1 MIEKNS
7 EVMSLLSVS
16 NEKKLEEKDFLDCI
30 EKEKKDKKNGHS
42 EDITI
47 GMFNMFPALYSKRM
61 ISAEK
66 NTLSVT
72 RSNRTAIPSI
82 ELYEIQQSRQ
92 KRNAILLPVSKTNEN
107 DVSLKDAASLSSS
120 RLTSTETTV
129 MNSPEKLIRSGDDEV
144 REQNTETTKTH
155 ALSGQLKNDVMQPRQ
170 ELSRQDIPPRR
181 LQSSAAGN
189 RSSTLTGAV
198 IESSETQKKSLNLKY
213 PFLRWA
219 GEHSVKVSIPMDLN
233 LSRHLSLIPSDSRA
247 AEMLLRQASHL
258 NGFTTELLDPEH
270 NDEEPER
277 RPGQHSKEEEQE

>member
-1 MIEKNS
+1 M
-7 EVMSLLSVS
+7 
-16 NEKKLEEKDFLDCI
+16 
-30 EKEKKDKKNGHS
+30 
-42 EDITI
+42 
-47 GMFNMFPALYSKRM
+47 
-61 ISAEK
+61 
-66 NTLSVT
+66 SVT

-198 IESSETQKKSLNLKY
+198 IESSETQKSLLILNIHFYAGLVNIQLKSL
-213 PFLRWA
+213 
-219 GEHSVKVSIPMDLN
+219 
-233 LSRHLSLIPSDSRA
+233 SLWI
-247 AEMLLRQASHL
+247 
-258 NGFTTELLDPEH
+258 
-270 NDEEPER
+270 
-277 RPGQHSKEEEQE
+277 